1 MVTVDKLYDLYNVIS
16 AAKGKESE
24 HQKEYEQILTG
35 VKGDVGAR
43 KITAQF
49 ISRYFATFPELEEQS
64 LDALFDLCEDDDS
77 NIRKQSIASLG
88 VVCRGKPGLV
98 PKISDILAQLLQVD
112 DAAEINCVNSSLVAV
127 LRVHVKGAVTG
138 LFYQLENNPSEVI
151 RERVLRFMIAKV
163 PTLGDVFTKE
173 VQIFVFQEVK
183 KVLNKATAVD
193 LDLYME
199 LMHKMPVCRTTSGKQ
214 QLHDSLI
221 TQVSLDKK
229 ISLKPADILKTVTI
243 LSHAKSFYSS
253 SVKSTATTA
262 FVLKFVLPHLEKI
275 EANLLVTGKPEH
287 AAQVIKLL
295 QLIAHILP
303 FSENVEDPKAAM
315 EHILKALMTVLPV
328 PPASGA
334 PAWESED
341 ASNNLQFSRVE
352 CLLFALREL
361 IKFNKENFF
370 ADEGVLKDLRNRL
383 TYFSRWSQ
391 AYQKVLR
398 EAIAGKTGDELKTEE
413 SKTKLM
419 ALKTTAN
426 INTIVKDFFHS
437 PPACK
442 STITLSW
449 ILEPEPVVA
458 TKRPEMFD
466 EKLPK
471 AKKAQKIYAPP
482 SGKFS
487 GRGKGSGS
495 FRGGRGRGRGS
506 FKRF

>member
-1 MVTVDKLYDLYNVIS
+1 MVTVDKLYELYNVIAS
-16 AAKGKESE
+16 DKGKESE

-35 VKGDVGAR
+35 VKGEVGAR

-64 LDALFDLCEDDDS
+64 LDALFDLCEDEDS
-77 NIRKQSIASLG
+77 IIRKQSISSLG
-88 VVCRGKPGLV
+88 VVCRGKPALV

-138 LFYQLENNPSEVI
+138 LFYQLENNTSEVI
-151 RERVLRFMIAKV
+151 RERVLRFLIAKI
-163 PTLGDVFTKE
+163 PALGDVFTKE

-183 KVLNKATAVD
+183 KVINKATPAD
-193 LDLYME
+193 LELYME
-199 LMHKMPVCRTTSGKQ
+199 LLNQMSVCRTTSGKQ

-221 TQVSLDKK
+221 TQVNLEKK
-229 ISLKPADILKTVTI
+229 ISLKPDEIAKTISI
-243 LSHAKSFYSS
+243 LSHATSFYSN
-253 SVKSTATTA
+253 SVKSTSTTA
-262 FVLKFVLPHLEKI
+262 YVLKHVLPHFEKI
-275 EANLLVTGKPEH
+275 EAALLVTGKPEH
-287 AAQVIKLL
+287 AAQTIKLL
-295 QLIAHILP
+295 QLIAQILP
-303 FSENVEDPKAAM
+303 FTESVEDPKTAM
-315 EHILKALMTVLPV
+315 DHVYKALMTVLPV

-334 PAWESED
+334 PAWEKED
-341 ASNNLQFSRVE
+341 GSDNLQFTRVE
-352 CLLFALREL
+352 CLLYSLQQL
-361 IKFNKENFF
+361 IKLNSENFF
-370 ADEGVLKDLRNRL
+370 TDENTLKDLRNRL

-398 EAIAGKTGDELKTEE
+398 EAIAGKKGDELKTEE
-413 SKTKLM
+413 SKTKLI

-449 ILEPEPVVA
+449 VLEPEPVSA
-458 TKRPEMFD
+458 AAKRPAMFD

-471 AKKAQKIYAPP
+471 AKQARKIYAPP

-487 GRGKGSGS
+487 RGSGS
-495 FRGGRGRGRGS
+495 FRGGRGRGRGRGS
-506 FKRF
+506 FRRY